1 MSIEELEKLRKK
13 AYTIQL
19 IGFICTILLFIVMLI
34 TTKKIPLAFIIVII
48 GIVFT
53 AIFSASPTKKFTSEY
68 KKTLVFS
75 ALKSI
80 FTDLTYEPE
89 RGLAKSIIGNTGM
102 MNLGDRYSSNDYI
115 SGKYNNVSVIQADVH
130 IEERTESTDFDDDD
144 STDTDWHT
152 IFQGRWMVFDFN
164 KSFKYNLQVCQK
176 GFYNSI
182 IDNWKSN
189 IKFKNITLEDQEFN
203 KQFKVYAQN
212 EQEAFYILTPAM
224 MEKIKKLSNNINGE
238 ILLCFIDNKLHVGI
252 ENYDDAFE
260 PSIFVKVNET
270 KAKEKILKDIKLITD
285 FIDELDLD
293 NDLFKVEV

>member
-1 MSIEELEKLRKK
+1 MNIEELEKLRKK

-19 IGFICTILLFIVMLI
+19 MGFICTILLFIVMLI
-34 TTKKIPLAFIIVII
+34 TTKKIPLAFIIMII

-115 SGKYNNVSVIQADVH
+115 SGKYNNVNVVQADVH
-130 IEERTESTDFDDDD
+130 IEKKTESRNSNGT
-144 STDTDWHT
+144 TDTQWYT

-182 IDNWKSN
+182 VNNWGNN
-189 IKFKNITLEDQEFN
+189 IKFKKVALEEQEFN

-212 EQEAFYILTPAM
+212 EQEAFYILTPTM
-224 MEKIKKLSNNINGE
+224 MEKIKKLSNSINGK

-252 ENYDDAFE
+252 ENDDDAFE
-260 PSIFVKVNET
+260 PSIFVKVDET
-270 KAKEKILKDIKLITD
+270 RAKEKILKDIKLITD

>member
-1 MSIEELEKLRKK
+1 MNIEELEKLRKK

-34 TTKKIPLAFIIVII
+34 TTKKIPLAFIIMII

-89 RGLAKSIIGNTGM
+89 QGLAKSIIENTGM
-102 MNLGDRYSSNDYI
+102 MDLGDRYSSNDYI
-115 SGKYNNVSVIQADVH
+115 SGKYNNVDVVQADVH
-130 IEERTESTDFDDDD
+130 IEKKTESRNSNGT
-144 STDTDWHT
+144 TDTQWYT

-182 IDNWKSN
+182 VNNWGNN
-189 IKFKNITLEDQEFN
+189 IKFKKVALEEQEFN

-212 EQEAFYILTPAM
+212 EQEAFYILTPTM
-224 MEKIKKLSNNINGE
+224 MEKIKKLSNSINGK

-252 ENYDDAFE
+252 ENDDDAFE
-260 PSIFVKVNET
+260 PSIFVKVDEAS
-270 KAKEKILKDIKLITD
+270 AKEKILKDIKLITD

>member
-19 IGFICTILLFIVMLI
+19 IWFICTILLFVVMII
-34 TTKKIPLAFIIVII
+34 TTKNIPLSFIIMII

-53 AIFSASPTKKFTSEY
+53 VIFSASPTKRFTSEY
-68 KKTLVFS
+68 KKTLVSS

-115 SGKYNNVSVIQADVH
+115 SGKYNNVNVVQADVH
-130 IEERTESTDFDDDD
+130 IEKKTESRNSNGT
-144 STDTDWHT
+144 TDTQWYT

-182 IDNWKSN
+182 VNNWGNN
-189 IKFKNITLEDQEFN
+189 IKFKKVALEEQEFN

-212 EQEAFYILTPAM
+212 EQEAFYILTPTM
-224 MEKIKKLSNNINGE
+224 MEKIKKLSNSINGK

-252 ENYDDAFE
+252 ENDDDAFE
-260 PSIFVKVNET
+260 PSIFVKVDET
-270 KAKEKILKDIKLITD
+270 SAKEKILKDIKLITD
-285 FIDELDLD
+285 FVDGLDLD

>member
-1 MSIEELEKLRKK
+1 MNIEELEKLRKK

-89 RGLAKSIIGNTGM
+89 KGLAKSIIENTGM
-102 MNLGDRYSSNDYI
+102 MDLGDRYSSNDYI
-115 SGKYNNVSVIQADVH
+115 SGKYNNVNVVQADVH
-130 IEERTESTDFDDDD
+130 IEKKTESRNSNGT
-144 STDTDWHT
+144 TDTQWYT

-182 IDNWKSN
+182 VNNWGNN
-189 IKFKNITLEDQEFN
+189 IKFKKVALEEQEFN

-212 EQEAFYILTPAM
+212 EQEAFYILTPTM
-224 MEKIKKLSNNINGE
+224 MEKIKKLSNSINGK

-252 ENYDDAFE
+252 ENDDDAFE

-285 FIDELDLD
+285 FINELDLD